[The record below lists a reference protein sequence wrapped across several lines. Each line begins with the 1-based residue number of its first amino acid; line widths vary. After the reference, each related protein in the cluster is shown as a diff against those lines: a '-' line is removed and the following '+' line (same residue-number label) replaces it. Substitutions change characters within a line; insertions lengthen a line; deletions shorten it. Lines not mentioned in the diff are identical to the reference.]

1 MSEQIS
7 NSFVAQFEAEV
18 HAAYQRMGSK
28 LTNTVRKK
36 NNVKGSSTTF
46 QKVGKGSAGTK
57 TRHGN
62 VPTLSLDHTPV
73 AVTLADYYAADY
85 VDKLDELKIEHD
97 ERAVVSQ
104 AIAGA
109 MGRKSDQ
116 ILFEVM
122 DACTNVTTEG
132 GTVGLVTAASRSKV
146 ETVFETFGNN
156 DVPDDGDRYAQIAP
170 SAWIDL
176 LTQASFADA
185 DYVGSDDLPF
195 KGGMVAKRWLS
206 FLWTVH
212 TGVPTSSTTIRKNF
226 FYHRSAVAFASGS
239 EVKTEM
245 NYVPE
250 KVAHLITAYLSQ
262 GGALV
267 DNSGIYEVQSYG
279 AVSFSGGEG

>member
-7 NSFVAQFEAEV
+7 NSFVSQFEAEV

-28 LTNTVRKK
+28 LTNTVRRK

-62 VPTLSLDHTPV
+62 VPTLSLDHTPIS
-73 AVTLADYYAADY
+73 VTLADHYAADY
-85 VDKLDELKIEHD
+85 IDKLDELKIEHD
-97 ERAVVSQ
+97 ERGVVTQ

-109 MGRKSDQ
+109 MGRKSDE
-116 ILFEVM
+116 ILFVAL
-122 DACTNVTTEG
+122 DTCTNVTAEA
-132 GTVGLVTAASRSKV
+132 GTTGLVTAAARTKV

-176 LTQASFADA
+176 LTQESFANA

-212 TGVPTSSTTIRKNF
+212 TGVPVVSTTIRKNF
-226 FYHRSAVAFASGS
+226 FYHRSAVAFASGQ
-239 EVKTEM
+239 EVKTEI
-245 NYVPE
+245 NYVAE
-250 KVAHLITAYLSQ
+250 KVAHLCTAYLSQ
-262 GGALV
+262 GAALV
-267 DNSGIYEVQSYG
+267 DNNGIYEVQSYG
-279 AVSFSGGEG
+279 ANSFSGGE